1 MYDTLRLRAR
11 LHYPSDWLAASAGI
25 LTIAATAYLWFVP
38 GGAGTSCMGTIQ
50 GSSCQSLSYVLST
63 GVASFVLTPLVL
75 GSAVVLAGILFY
87 YRRERLLLSG
97 YGAGVVVIF
106 VASFG
111 IDWPFLP
118 AAVVSIVAAFLPPYR
133 RRSAQP

>member
-1 MYDTLRLRAR
+1 MDVTLRAR

-38 GGAGTSCMGTIQ
+38 GGAGTSCTGTVQ
-50 GSSCQSLSYVLST
+50 GSSCQSLSYLLST

-75 GSAVVLAGILFY
+75 VLAVVLAGILFY
-87 YRRERLLLSG
+87 YRRKRLLLG
-97 YGAGVVVIF
+97 GFGAAVVVIL

-118 AAVVSIVAAFLPPYR
+118 AAVVSILAACLPPYR
-133 RRSAQP
+133 RGSAQP